1 MNLLSIM
8 AMCNQQSSILSY
20 QGNGAEVSKFNYVY
34 LRYIQTHDVLPLLR
48 GVCPNCEW
56 VINHS
61 HQSVGVR
68 APEKKWTKIKAAIQK
83 MDKRPPQVRLN
94 LEIIEVSNIK
104 SERYQQLYASLS
116 EPTVLNQDVES
127 IIQMMV
133 SSGNAKIVSS
143 PQLVGTSGSSIHLL
157 VGEKIPYINSIETNG
172 GRTTQL
178 NYIDSGIKLEILPFV
193 HYNHYVGIKIKL
205 NYNTISGYRT
215 ESGMDLPILATRSSE
230 LNLQLNQ
237 GEPILFAGLI
247 DESQHTSTE
256 KVPFLGDIPWLGELF
271 KRRVI
276 QKKTTDLI
284 FKISNELIK

>member
-1 MNLLSIM
+1 
-8 AMCNQQSSILSY
+8 MCNQQSSILSY
-20 QGNGAEVSKFNYVY
+20 QGNGIEVSKFNYVY
-34 LRYIQTHDVLPLLR
+34 LRYIQTHDMYCRCYVAF
-48 GVCPNCEW
+48 CPNCEW

-178 NYIDSGIKLEILPFV
+178 NYIG
-193 HYNHYVGIKIKL
+193 
-205 NYNTISGYRT
+205 
-215 ESGMDLPILATRSSE
+215 
-230 LNLQLNQ
+230 
-237 GEPILFAGLI
+237 
-247 DESQHTSTE
+247 
-256 KVPFLGDIPWLGELF
+256 
-271 KRRVI
+271 
-276 QKKTTDLI
+276 
-284 FKISNELIK
+284 